1 MFNEMPTLQPANQHR
16 QSSWSFDI
24 KEKGVV
30 VSTKREEGRK
40 AKRTVYEKQ
49 CKGCDSSFKCGVK
62 AQPYCS
68 HECYSKHISKIT
80 PIIPCMVCLQSIGY
94 GIKAIGRIVAMG
106 HTNVKNAMVRVG
118 VYNPNGSNVSA
129 RRREIVLREDNA
141 FNDGKSLIVRRRER
155 TGESDLKT
163 PIQRTRRMLRS
174 QISRVCMH
182 MRMRRNM
189 RTEEYLGCSFEE
201 ARCRIESQFTRGM
214 TWTNYGSF
222 WHLDHI
228 VPLSSFD
235 LNDSKQRM
243 LANHVSNLQPLKAK
257 ENLKKGNK
265 IPAAH
270 QFDLVAN

>member
-1 MFNEMPTLQPANQHR
+1 MSALQSNNQHR

-40 AKRTVYEKQ
+40 AKRKVYEKE
-49 CKGCDSSFKCGVK
+49 CKGCDSVFKCGVK

-106 HTNVKNAMVRVG
+106 HTNVKKAMVRVG

-163 PIQRTRRMLRS
+163 PIQRTKVMLRN
-174 QISRVCMH
+174 QISRMCMY

-189 RTEEYLGCSFEE
+189 RTEEYVGCSFEE

-243 LANHVSNLQPLKAK
+243 LANHISNLQPLKAK